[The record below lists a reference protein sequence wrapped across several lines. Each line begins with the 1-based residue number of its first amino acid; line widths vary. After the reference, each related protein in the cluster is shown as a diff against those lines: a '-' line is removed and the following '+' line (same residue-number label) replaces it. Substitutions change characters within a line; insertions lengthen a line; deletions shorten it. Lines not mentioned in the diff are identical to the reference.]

1 MCDDVIPESVQNE
14 VTWLTRERN
23 DARTRLGRV
32 LDALDEFAGRG
43 LDDGDPHL
51 TIENCRPL
59 DECVEGMHSALW
71 ALRRLTMGLERYPLG
86 YELDLPETASAM
98 GLAYTS
104 GTSNT
109 FVRALQ
115 RCVLFGVAQPVPDG
129 LAVRRRIPPVAA
141 RHLARMPEALQSQ
154 HRSWQVRE
162 CTLADLERGRMIAEV
177 MLAAGDEPDD
187 VERQLMSV
195 GVGPVAAVEAVAML
209 VRQAA

>member
-1 MCDDVIPESVQNE
+1 MSHRSASFLPTGDTLMVVPWHDPVVDSVGHDAGSRYVE
-14 VTWLTRERN
+14 LFWLN
-23 DARTRLGRV
+23 VLG
-32 LDALDEFAGRG
+32 
-43 LDDGDPHL
+43 P
-51 TIENCRPL
+51 
-59 DECVEGMHSALW
+59 SALW

-154 HRSWQVRE
+154 HR
-162 CTLADLERGRMIAEV
+162 
-177 MLAAGDEPDD
+177 
-187 VERQLMSV
+187 
-195 GVGPVAAVEAVAML
+195 
-209 VRQAA
+209 